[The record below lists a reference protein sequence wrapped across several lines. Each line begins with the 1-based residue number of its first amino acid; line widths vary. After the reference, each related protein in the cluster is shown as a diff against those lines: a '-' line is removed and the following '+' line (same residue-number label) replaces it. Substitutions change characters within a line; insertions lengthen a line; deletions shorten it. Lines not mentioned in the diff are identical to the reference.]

1 MFNIWENN
9 IYSTKKKLKEQ
20 SLRKVPRINTPKKIK
35 YQVSLVVQGSG
46 INEVSLFFDRYQ
58 TSNNFFLSLQQVSH
72 KVLLH
77 LCHVSKYRVAT
88 SLSVTVMTV
97 SLFFFCNMTDKKLG
111 LCLTRYFFLCLFVL
125 KKLGKRQCLRDVF
138 VLLSWQWT
146 QNNTFFPTLF
156 L

>member
-1 MFNIWENN
+1 M
-9 IYSTKKKLKEQ
+9 
-20 SLRKVPRINTPKKIK
+20 PRLNTPKKIK

-77 LCHVSKYRVAT
+77 LCHVSKYRVTT

-97 SLFFFCNMTDKKLG
+97 SLFFLQHDGQKAWTMLDKVL
-111 LCLTRYFFLCLFVL
+111 FLCLFVL
-125 KKLGKRQCLRDVF
+125 KKLDVF
-138 VLLSWQWT
+138 VLLFWQWT
-146 QNNTFFPTLF
+146 QNNTFFTTLF
-156 L
+156 LWGEKIASLVFFFRFCFLWTKWVSNKIVCPNT